1 MSDERVKKDAVGGTM
16 RLNPK
21 AMALTVSILWA
32 GTFLIT
38 GVANLIWSAYGTTF
52 LQVVAS
58 IYPGYMAQSSV
69 GDLIVGTLYALV
81 DGAIGGWVL
90 AWLYNRFIG
99 KEPKA
104 P

>member
-1 MSDERVKKDAVGGTM
+1 MGA
-16 RLNPK
+16 
-21 AMALTVSILWA
+21 A
-32 GTFLIT
+32 FLIT
-38 GVANLIWSAYGTTF
+38 GAANFIWSTYGTTF

-58 IYPGYMAQSSV
+58 IYLGYQAQASV

-99 KEPKA
+99 KEPGT
-104 P
+104 